1 VTAALSPHGR
11 EMPGTGTCRV
21 MNARKSD
28 ERQEKKSSQSVS
40 QFIVSGSE
48 KHDCGP
54 AGMALSVMLQVVV
67 LFCAARAASISVSCP
82 MFSSAG
88 IDYADPNI
96 SVVAVHENAT
106 DAK

>member
-1 VTAALSPHGR
+1 
-11 EMPGTGTCRV
+11 
-21 MNARKSD
+21 
-28 ERQEKKSSQSVS
+28 VS
-40 QFIVSGSE
+40 QIIVLGQ
-48 KHDCGP
+48 KKTFAHPGP
-54 AGMALSVMLQVVV
+54 GMALSVMLHVV
-67 LFCAARAASISVSCP
+67 LFCAARAASVSVSCP